1 MRLSGLVHGK
11 ERSSLPANLWPLSI
25 RSAGG
30 VVFSWKVSKQRIVMS
45 NEERQLAAIVF
56 TDMVGYSAL
65 AQRDEAFALELLEEH
80 RRLLR
85 EILARFHGTEIKTIG
100 DAFLLQFRSALEA
113 VQCAIEIQRT
123 FAKRNH
129 DVPSGRR
136 IELRIGIHLGD
147 VVCRDGD
154 VYGDGV
160 NIASRIEP
168 LAASG
173 GVCISEDVERQVRS
187 AGNVRV
193 EKLAPAELKNI
204 QLPMGLFRLV
214 PEWEQR
220 PAVVAPLQPGKRT
233 TMTNIAI
240 AVLVFFALLAAAT
253 VWWPKRDHARL
264 SARTAALKSI
274 AVLPFENASG
284 NVNAEYLSEGISEAL
299 INSLTEVQQLRVIAR
314 ATAFHYKG
322 KSIDPR
328 RVGRELQV
336 TAVLTGKVRQVQDDL
351 SVQVDLVDAATGAQ
365 LWGAGYD
372 RKISDVVAVKQI
384 IAREVT
390 EKLKVK
396 LSGEEEHRLVKRD
409 TTNAEA
415 YQFYLQGRYFW
426 NKRTQEG
433 LTKGIGYFRQAVDSD
448 PNYALAYVGLADS
461 YNFLG
466 AFGIALLP
474 PGEAMPKAKSAAI
487 RALEIDDS
495 LAEAHASL
503 AFVKLY
509 YDWDWPGAEKTF
521 QRAIELNPNYAPA
534 HQWYSHLLM
543 GRGKTSESIS
553 EAKRAT
559 EIDPLSLPAVMN
571 LAWQYHWARQYDV
584 SIERQRKL
592 LEMAP
597 NFEQARW
604 GLGLAYEGK
613 GMIKEA
619 MTEFEKA
626 IALSDGN
633 SVYVASLGHAYAIGG
648 NKVEAMRV
656 RAELDEQSKYVSP
669 YWMATLYVGLGD
681 KDQAFAWLEKAYE
694 ERSGGLI
701 WLGVDPRLDS
711 VRSDPRFAEFVRRI
725 GFPQ

>member
-1 MRLSGLVHGK
+1 MAMCVMAVVQLKIARADIQSFQNSSAALISRSTAMDLHAFTTELKRRNVYKVAVAYAVVGWLVMQIASTIVPALHLPDSITTAVVVLVLLGFPIALVIAWAFEMTPQGLKRTENVSTSEK
-11 ERSSLPANLWPLSI
+11 IPQWSARKFASLIVTVAILAAGLLCYQII
-25 RSAGG
+25 RS
-30 VVFSWKVSKQRIVMS
+30 
-45 NEERQLAAIVF
+45 
-56 TDMVGYSAL
+56 
-65 AQRDEAFALELLEEH
+65 
-80 RRLLR
+80 
-85 EILARFHGTEIKTIG
+85 
-100 DAFLLQFRSALEA
+100 
-113 VQCAIEIQRT
+113 
-123 FAKRNH
+123 KR
-129 DVPSGRR
+129 PT
-136 IELRIGIHLGD
+136 
-147 VVCRDGD
+147 
-154 VYGDGV
+154 
-160 NIASRIEP
+160 ASRN
-168 LAASG
+168 AA
-173 GVCISEDVERQVRS
+173 VSE
-187 AGNVRV
+187 
-193 EKLAPAELKNI
+193 
-204 QLPMGLFRLV
+204 
-214 PEWEQR
+214 
-220 PAVVAPLQPGKRT
+220 
-233 TMTNIAI
+233 
-240 AVLVFFALLAAAT
+240 
-253 VWWPKRDHARL
+253 
-264 SARTAALKSI
+264 KSI

-284 NVNAEYLSEGISEAL
+284 NVNAEYLAEGISEAL
-299 INSLTEVQQLRVIAR
+299 INSLTEVQQLRVTAR
-314 ATAFHYKG
+314 ATAAHYKH
-322 KSIDPR
+322 IDPR
-328 RVGRELQV
+328 RAGRELQV
-336 TAVLTGKVRQVQDDL
+336 TAVLTGRVRQVQDDL
-351 SVQVDLVDAATGAQ
+351 SVQVDLVDAATGTQ

-372 RKISDVVAVKQI
+372 RKISDLVAVKQA

-390 EKLKVK
+390 EKLKLK
-396 LSGEEEHRLVKRD
+396 LSVDEEQRLVKRD

-426 NKRTQEG
+426 NKRTQGG
-433 LTKGIGYFRQAVDSD
+433 LTKGIEYFRQAVDTD

-509 YDWDWPGAEKTF
+509 YDWDWSGAEKTF

-543 GRGKTSESIS
+543 ARDKTSESIS

-559 EIDPLSLPAVMN
+559 EIDPLSLPTGMN
-571 LAWQYHWARQYDV
+571 LAWQYHWSRQYDV

-592 LEMAP
+592 LEMEP

-619 MTEFEKA
+619 TTEFEKA
-626 IALSDGN
+626 IALSGGN
-633 SVYVASLGHAYAIGG
+633 PVYVASLGHAYAIGG

-656 RAELDEQSKYVSP
+656 RAELEEQSRYVSP

-711 VRSDPRFAEFVRRI
+711 LRSDPRFSDLVRRI
-725 GFPQ
+725 GLPQ